1 MAEPEDGEGDVEFPR
16 EWWVNGDV
24 VRRDMALRGFTLE
37 DFVVNKATAKKMLR
51 GGPVTMKSINKV
63 RVAFKMATNE
73 ELFSAEELERL
84 GYVPPPPERP
94 HEWLNEWKIEEC
106 LSRWQDASNGFQYR
120 FAKLRHRE
128 LPNRIARGKE
138 FDLGLLKHERE
149 RVNDQLRRHP
159 ETCDRVGRHPNVAE
173 NITATLDQPGLHWWV
188 IDRWLEGGS
197 LADRLLDGPL
207 GREEA
212 PRVMRGIAEGL
223 SALHKAGVV
232 RRELSPRFVHLR
244 AEDGEPV
251 LTDFEL
257 AKILEGAPTVSKKEA
272 WPDDP
277 YRALEVEA
285 GGDVN
290 EQADLYSW
298 GRILAHAVCGLLP
311 AKGREADELAK
322 VSLPRP
328 VLDIAT
334 ACLRKPRSDRPAD
347 IQTVLKAIKSWK

>member
-1 MAEPEDGEGDVEFPR
+1 
-16 EWWVNGDV
+16 
-24 VRRDMALRGFTLE
+24 
-37 DFVVNKATAKKMLR
+37 MLR

-63 RVAFKMATNE
+63 RIAFKMETNE
-73 ELFSAEELERL
+73 ELFSPEELEKL

-94 HEWLNEWKIEEC
+94 HDWLNEWRIEER
-106 LSRWQDASNGFQYR
+106 LSRWQDTSNGFQYR

-138 FDLGLLKHERE
+138 FDLGMLKHERE

-173 NITATLDQPGLHWWV
+173 NITATLDLSGSHWWV
-188 IDRWLEGGS
+188 IDRWVEGTTLAERLLEG
-197 LADRLLDGPL
+197 PL
-207 GREEA
+207 RRDEA
-212 PRVMRGIAEGL
+212 ATVMGGIAEGL
-223 SALHKAGVV
+223 AALHRAGVV
-232 RRELSPRFVHLR
+232 RRELSPRFVILR
-244 AEDGEPV
+244 AEDGAPV

-257 AKILEGAPTVSKKEA
+257 AKILEGAPTVSKREA

-298 GRILAHAVCGLLP
+298 GRILAHVVSGMKL
-311 AKGREADELAK
+311 AKGREAETLAK
-322 VSLPRP
+322 VNLPKP
-328 VLDIAT
+328 VLDIVT
-334 ACLRKPRSDRPAD
+334 ACLRKQRSERPPN
-347 IQTVLKAIKSWK
+347 IQAVLKAIQSWK